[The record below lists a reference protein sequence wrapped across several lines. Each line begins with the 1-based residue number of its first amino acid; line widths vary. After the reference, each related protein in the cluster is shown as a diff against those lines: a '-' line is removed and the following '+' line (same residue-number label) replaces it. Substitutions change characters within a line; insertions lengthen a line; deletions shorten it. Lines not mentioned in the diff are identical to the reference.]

1 MFVAELVDPDEE
13 FHLLNSASGVLND
26 VRSYVAP
33 FGAIK
38 FHDSSRA
45 RLKRLEVVYERVVAL
60 FEPVNEVVILAHG
73 GSFRVW
79 LDKYIAQPVRKL
91 HGSASASAKAKCMTP
106 AWFVT
111 SIWSLRVSLT
121 AAKKMPWSLGG
132 EPDQGKSPCLTV
144 IC

>member
-45 RLKRLEVVYERVVAL
+45 RLKRLEIVYERVVAL
-60 FEPVNEVVILAHG
+60 FEPLNEVVILAHG
-73 GSFRVW
+73 GSSRIW
-79 LDKYIAQPVRKL
+79 LPK
-91 HGSASASAKAKCMTP
+91 
-106 AWFVT
+106 
-111 SIWSLRVSLT
+111 
-121 AAKKMPWSLGG
+121 
-132 EPDQGKSPCLTV
+132 
-144 IC
+144 